1 MYKLTTLPSGA
12 VNNENILRVQD
23 AACIPFDPANTDYQ
37 QFKKHLAEGGELQ
50 AADGTVM
57 TPEQVQEFLL
67 TLS

>member
-1 MYKLTTLPSGA
+1 MYQLTNWTNQVKRLSDNA
-12 VNNENILRVQD
+12 F
-23 AACIPFDPANTDYQ
+23 IPFDPANTDYQ